1 MYLIP
6 SNNEQ
11 LMSEKE
17 KIKAYYATDLI
28 KNGAD
33 FDQEIS
39 LWMKCWASQQ
49 KEFNSLS
56 KVLKYIS
63 NNNIEAMFPNIKKVL
78 SILLTISATSALV
91 ERANSGLRFIK
102 TDFRSTM
109 PEDRFNAFILCTLG
123 HKT

>member
-1 MYLIP
+1 MYLVP

-11 LMSEKE
+11 LISEKE
-17 KIKAYYATDLI
+17 KIKTYYATDLI
-28 KNGAD
+28 NNGAD
-33 FDQEIS
+33 QEIT
-39 LWMKCWASQQ
+39 LWVKCWASQQ
-49 KEFNSLS
+49 KEFNSLF

-63 NNNIEAMFPNIKKVL
+63 NNNLEAMFPNIKKVL

-91 ERANSGLRFIK
+91 ERGNYGLRFIK

>member
-1 MYLIP
+1 MYLVP

-11 LMSEKE
+11 LISEKE

-28 KNGAD
+28 NNGAD
-33 FDQEIS
+33 QEIT
-39 LWMKCWASQQ
+39 LWVKCWASQQ

-63 NNNIEAMFPNIKKVL
+63 NNNLEAMFPNIKKVL
-78 SILLTISATSALV
+78 SILWTISATSALV

-109 PEDRFNAFILCTLG
+109 SEDRFNAFILCTLG
-123 HKT
+123 HKTWL